1 MKEPR
6 CIPSGFFHR
15 TMEEHRSPQ
24 PSQTEDRAE
33 QQGRARSM
41 TIGYAILGVLWL
53 IALVILWPTVVARPE
68 PESTIVTHAAVEST
82 ADVFATMQAQSSALP
97 TPTLLPSPSPTPAL
111 ILRSPHVV
119 EPGDTLQAIALQ
131 YNSSVALL
139 AIEVTAEQFTPG
151 KVIQVPVPNPAAC
164 PSGRIHVVEQNETLF
179 GLSRLYDTSVEA
191 LMSANNLAGN
201 LIHVG
206 DVLCLPL
213 P

>member
-1 MKEPR
+1 
-6 CIPSGFFHR
+6 
-15 TMEEHRSPQ
+15 MEEQKPPEPTQAAER
-24 PSQTEDRAE
+24 E
-33 QQGRARSM
+33 QQAGRGRARSM
-41 TIGYAILGVLWL
+41 TIGYGILGVLWL
-53 IALVILWPTVVARPE
+53 IALVILWPAVVARPE
-68 PESTIVTHAAVEST
+68 PAATLVTHQVMEAT
-82 ADVFATMQAQSSALP
+82 PDVLATMQAQASAAP

-119 EPGDTLQAIALQ
+119 EPGDTLQAIALR

-139 AIEVTAEQFTPG
+139 AIEITAEQFTPG

-164 PSGRIHVVEQNETLF
+164 PSGRLHVVEQNETLF

-206 DVLCLPL
+206 EVLCLPL